1 MAGVPTAH
9 DPAARDPAARDLRDR
24 EERARLLGEL
34 VALPTVSAD
43 PSRLPDLHRSAALL
57 AGMLR
62 ERGFDVRLVEDGAGR
77 PSVAATRGL
86 RPGVPSALLYAHHD
100 VQPAGAGWTTD
111 PFVPVRRGD
120 VLVGRGSADNKAG
133 VVAHLAAIDALDAA
147 LDSASDSGSCSGRE
161 LGLVVLLDGGEEV
174 GSPGAP
180 ALLAGLALEEPPA
193 LVLVNDGVNATR
205 GTPSLTTSLRGLLA
219 VDVEVAVMAEPAH
232 SGING
237 GGVLDA
243 LTVFCRLA
251 ASLHDEHGEVAV
263 PGLRIAG
270 PATARVDPAAFR
282 ARLGLLDGVHVADD
296 LATAL
301 WASPALSVLGVD
313 APAVA
318 DSANVLLPWVRAR
331 LSLRVPPGL
340 ATADAADALR
350 AHLLAHRPFGA
361 HVRVDEVSRSEPWS
375 DARISAVV
383 VDALREAWGRAPDL
397 LGGGGG
403 IPVVSALAAA
413 FPESVVCITA
423 IADADSRVHGPD
435 ENVDLRE
442 LDRAVAAETA
452 ILTALALPRD

>member
-1 MAGVPTAH
+1 MTGERTT
-9 DPAARDPAARDLRDR
+9 DEPACPGLLDR

-43 PSRLPDLHRSAALL
+43 LARLPDLHRSAALL
-57 AGMLR
+57 AGALR

-86 RPGVPSALLYAHHD
+86 CPGVPSALLYAHHD

-120 VLVGRGSADNKAG
+120 VLVGRGAADNKAG
-133 VVAHLAAIDALDAA
+133 VVAHLAAIDALDEA
-147 LDSASDSGSCSGRE
+147 DSSADADRA
-161 LGLVVLLDGGEEV
+161 LGLIVLLDGGEEV

-180 ALLAGLALEEPPA
+180 ALLAGLALDEPPV

-219 VDVEVAVMAEPAH
+219 VDVEVAVMTEPAH

-243 LTVFCRLA
+243 LTALCRLVS
-251 ASLHDEHGEVAV
+251 SLHDERGEVAV
-263 PGLRIAG
+263 PGLRVAD

-383 VDALREAWGRAPDL
+383 VDALREAWSRAPDL

-413 FPESVVCITA
+413 FPASVVCITA

-442 LDRAVAAETA
+442 LDRAVAAEKA
-452 ILTALALPRD
+452 ILLALARPQG

>member
-1 MAGVPTAH
+1 MAGDPAAH
-9 DPAARDPAARDLRDR
+9 DPARRGLVDR

-43 PSRLPDLHRSAALL
+43 PARLPDLHRSAALL
-57 AGMLR
+57 AGALR

-86 RPGVPSALLYAHHD
+86 RQGVPSALLYAHHD

-133 VVAHLAAIDALDAA
+133 VVAHLAAIDALDADA
-147 LDSASDSGSCSGRE
+147 DSGSGSGRG
-161 LGLVVLLDGGEEV
+161 LGLIVLLDGGEEV

-180 ALLAGLALEEPPA
+180 ALLAGLALPEPPA

-219 VDVEVAVMAEPAH
+219 VDVEVAVMTEPAH

-243 LTVFCRLA
+243 LTAFCRLA

-340 ATADAADALR
+340 ATADAAAALR

-361 HVRVDEVSRSEPWS
+361 QVRVDEVSRSEPWS

>member
-1 MAGVPTAH
+1 MVGE
-9 DPAARDPAARDLRDR
+9 PARWSLLDR

-43 PSRLPDLHRSAALL
+43 PARLPDLHRSAALL

-62 ERGFDVRLVEDGAGR
+62 ERGFEVRLVEDGTGR

-120 VLVGRGSADNKAG
+120 VLAGRGSADNKAG
-133 VVAHLAAIDALDAA
+133 VVAHLAAIDALDA
-147 LDSASDSGSCSGRE
+147 LDSNADADRA
-161 LGLVVLLDGGEEV
+161 LGLIVLLDGGEEV

-180 ALLAGLALEEPPA
+180 ALLAGLALDEPPA

-219 VDVEVAVMAEPAH
+219 VDVQVAVMTEPAH

-243 LTVFCRLA
+243 LTALCRLVS
-251 ASLHDEHGEVAV
+251 SLHDERGEVAV

-282 ARLGLLDGVHVADD
+282 VRLGLLDSVHVADD

-301 WASPALSVLGVD
+301 WASPALSVLGID

-318 DSANVLLPWVRAR
+318 ESANVLLPWVRAR

-340 ATADAADALR
+340 PTADAADALR
-350 AHLLAHRPFGA
+350 AHLLAQRPFGA
-361 HVRVDEVSRSEPWS
+361 QVRVDEVSRSEPWS

-413 FPESVVCITA
+413 FPASVVCITA

-452 ILTALALPRD
+452 ILTALALPRS